1 MKELTPRQAEI
12 LAFIKSYRAEH
23 AYSPSNRDIAAH
35 FGMSVRGAYDHV
47 KALCKKGYISA
58 DNRRSRSISI
68 PEEVSS
74 IIKIPVVGN
83 VAAGIPLLSEENLE
97 GYINVPESYVGRGI
111 YFALRVKGDSMKDAG
126 ILDGDTAILV
136 KQETAENGNIVVAL
150 LNNEAIT
157 LKRFFLEKNRVRL
170 QSENPAYSPIYA
182 RNIKIV
188 GKLVHIVRS
197 YD

>member
-47 KALCKKGYISA
+47 RALCKKGYISA

-74 IIKIPVVGN
+74 IIKIPLVGN
-83 VAAGIPLLSEENLE
+83 VAAGLPLLSEENLA
-97 GYINVPESYVGRGI
+97 GYIDVPETLLGRGI
-111 YFALRVKGDSMKDAG
+111 HFALHVKGDSMKDAG

-136 KQETAENGNIVVAL
+136 KQETAENGNIIVAL

-157 LKRFFLEKNRVRL
+157 LKRFFREKNRVRL
-170 QSENPAYSPIYA
+170 QAENPAYAPIYTQNV
-182 RNIKIV
+182 RIV